1 MAIGHLAIRSH
12 SRAKSH
18 TAAAGLAYRCGATL
32 RGPDG
37 AVHDYSRRARD
48 DVAATGIA
56 APHGTPIATDLQT
69 LADAVETAE
78 RRRDS
83 QIGRDFQPAIPAELD
98 EEQGIELVSQFA
110 HALRERYGTVAVWAV
125 HRPDRRGDVRNAHGH
140 IWMPTRDLSEDG
152 QLGKKLTRLQSPK
165 TSGDEVKQIR
175 TLWQQCANNAL
186 QRAGQHARVDT
197 GRRRDGRPPQPT
209 LGRECTAIER
219 QAAAESVG
227 DNPIPAQ
234 SVATLCAGLQTID
247 PDGCATESGRE
258 LAAHTAAHGRTQTPE
273 SPETLWP
280 RRRRSVRDGTR
291 RRRRRNRVRA
301 PLPVASPTQAERTV
315 EELTSA
321 LADVEQRLTAARET
335 VSAANA
341 VALEEFL
348 DEQERLTAAKAA
360 QEATTTVAPPSP
372 PTEPVNEPIAPP
384 TPPPARE
391 PARSGY
397 ADIYAAQE
405 ARKTSRIEEAPSPT
419 VEEENPTMPVHPLQ
433 DTLKNLIR
441 PTVLTSD
448 ASPSVSNSVPD
459 EPEAKE
465 PSQEPQEQKQEHM
478 TADVHDIAGARRRR
492 GPAVSAHADTT
503 EAETREALAYLA
515 GDQVRPSLD
524 RAVDQFVVSCLNG
537 TGPETAREKM
547 LTAQL
552 ATSVRSPESARTAA
566 RIAVA
571 EFESLSA
578 RGWFRTK
585 RLAQAIARW
594 REELPRILRRI
605 RRALVPLEVQHRRDQ
620 AKAQPQRP
628 PGPDLSM

>member
-1 MAIGHLAIRSH
+1 MAIGHIAIRSH
-12 SRAKSH
+12 SRAKGH
-18 TAAAGLAYRCGATL
+18 TVAAAIAYRCGLRL

-37 AVHDYSRRARD
+37 EIHDYTRRARD
-48 DVAATGIA
+48 EVAAVGVAAKPGIA
-56 APHGTPIATDLQT
+56 DDPQAF
-69 LADAVETAE
+69 ADAVEKAE

-83 QIGRDFQPAIPAELD
+83 QIGRDFQPAIPAELN
-98 EEQGIELVSQFA
+98 EAQGIELVKTFA
-110 HALRERYGTVAVWAV
+110 HKLGDEYATPAVWAV
-125 HRPDRRGDVRNAHGH
+125 HRPDRRGDRRNAHGH
-140 IWMPTRDLSEDG
+140 VWLPTRSVNETG
-152 QLGKKLTRLQSPK
+152 TGFGRKLTELQSPK
-165 TSGDEVKQIR
+165 TSGAEVKKVR
-175 TLWQQCANNAL
+175 NLWRDLANTAL
-186 QRAGQHARVDT
+186 VTAGHAPTVDT

-209 LGRECTAIER
+209 LGRTCTAIER

-227 DNPIPAQ
+227 DNPIPGQ
-234 SVATLCAGLQTID
+234 SVATLCAGLAQID
-247 PDGCATESGRE
+247 PAGCATGAGCE

-273 SPETLWP
+273 SPETVWP

-291 RRRRRNRVRA
+291 RRRRRNRVRV

-321 LADVEQRLTAARET
+321 LADVEQRLTAA
-335 VSAANA
+335 
-341 VALEEFL
+341 
-348 DEQERLTAAKAA
+348 KAA
-360 QEATTTVAPPSP
+360 QEAQTAPAPSP
-372 PTEPVNEPIAPP
+372 PSEPVNEPVAPP

-391 PARSGY
+391 PARTGY

-405 ARKTSRIEEAPSPT
+405 ARKTLRIEEAPSPT
-419 VEEENPTMPVHPLQ
+419 VEEETPTMPVDDEKPQPTPPVHPLQ
-433 DTLKNLIR
+433 DTLNNLIR

-448 ASPSVSNSVPD
+448 ASPFVSNSVPD

-478 TADVHDIAGARRRR
+478 SADVHDIAGARRRR
-492 GPAVSAHADTT
+492 DPAVSAHADTT